1 MLNVDTPSVVLP
13 SARAKARTPSLGY
26 DRARGGS
33 DGSVLARSLRCVC
46 WLRQRKRATSTWLLR
61 TTCSTRRG
69 LVTLLNTVAQGAAV
83 TQRVGKKIVMKGLQC
98 RGNLQNGS
106 TANSNDVAFMIVY
119 DKRPTGALPT
129 VSDILVSASS
139 SAMNNDANTGRFSI
153 LKRHDDILIGNLT
166 AAAN

>member
-13 SARAKARTPSLGY
+13 SARAKARTPSRLRPRSWRSDGRCSPEVCAASVGCVKGNGLHRRGCCGL
-26 DRARGGS
+26 RARH
-33 DGSVLARSLRCVC
+33 DGS
-46 WLRQRKRATSTWLLR
+46 
-61 TTCSTRRG
+61 
-69 LVTLLNTVAQGAAV
+69 VTLLNTVAQGAAV

>member
-26 DRARGGS
+26 DRARGGLMAGARQKS
-33 DGSVLARSLRCVC
+33 ALRLLAASKETGYIDVAAADYVLDTTGS
-46 WLRQRKRATSTWLLR
+46 
-61 TTCSTRRG
+61 
-69 LVTLLNTVAQGAAV
+69 VTLLNTVAQGAAV

-129 VSDILVSASS
+129 VSTSS
-139 SAMNNDANTGRFSI
+139 SR
-153 LKRHDDILIGNLT
+153 LRRRR
-166 AAAN
+166 